1 MGSSNLRPT
10 VRGLALLYHR
20 KSSAHHVTTR
30 AISLSLNLPRS
41 IHPFAMTVTVMI
53 NKAKRAN
60 RQRKQQMTVH

>member
-10 VRGLALLYHR
+10 VRGLALLY
-20 KSSAHHVTTR
+20 HVTTR